1 MKNVINNKKMKN
13 GREDLKSKIHVEEN
27 KFQKK
32 EQYVQIA
39 QKKALG
45 KIGPDES

>member
-1 MKNVINNKKMKN
+1 MKNVIKNKKMKN
-13 GREDLKSKIHVEEN
+13 GRADLKSKIHVEEN

-39 QKKALG
+39 QKKSFG
-45 KIGPDES
+45 QENQ